1 MKPIRISVDN
11 IFTTVPLLAFIFF
24 AINIDTFLGSRRW
37 NPYWFQIIAFCLA
50 FLAYTIICVQSK
62 FITFKS
68 LFINPLSKWLL
79 LILFLSFISLT
90 YSKDLFYAG
99 LGFTYLLSTVIIVLS
114 CLISFRYLLLRENT
128 DYGFSFL
135 CVLTIACLSIIL
147 DPIYDFRIL
156 IAPDLEGMYE
166 RTRGSGLFLQPNVA
180 GAAIAL
186 LYALVIPRVSG
197 NLAFIATIVAFLAI
211 LLTFSRSGMAVF
223 IIIFIFGIWC
233 KYLPRYTL
241 PVITILILFLLATTS
256 VLYFI
261 SDVFNIDQ
269 GSGFNRLFNTSEFL
283 GSDAFVSGDRFY
295 ILLDA
300 LGLYFESAILG
311 NGIGYSWYFAESNL
325 FQQGTHNLYLRY
337 MLEYGTIGLFIWPL
351 FLYALYRIRHKGVG
365 TKWAIGVS
373 ISAMAAALFSH
384 NIPEQGVI
392 LAPLMACFLFPIK
405 PVNR

>member
-1 MKPIRISVDN
+1 
-11 IFTTVPLLAFIFF
+11 
-24 AINIDTFLGSRRW
+24 
-37 NPYWFQIIAFCLA
+37 
-50 FLAYTIICVQSK
+50 
-62 FITFKS
+62 
-68 LFINPLSKWLL
+68 
-79 LILFLSFISLT
+79 
-90 YSKDLFYAG
+90 
-99 LGFTYLLSTVIIVLS
+99 
-114 CLISFRYLLLRENT
+114 
-128 DYGFSFL
+128 
-135 CVLTIACLSIIL
+135 
-147 DPIYDFRIL
+147 
-156 IAPDLEGMYE
+156 MYE

-373 ISAMAAALFSH
+373 ISAMVAALFSH